1 MRLNSCWIF
10 SFVVGSLSLTREI
23 NESME
28 SVCRPVPLCFPDMRI
43 VVQIFPGRLRM
54 WLLVEWLLVV
64 VALMLFRQHGGGY
77 NFLTVFKFRAV
88 IVAILLKAVARVTAV
103 L

>member
-1 MRLNSCWIF
+1 M
-10 SFVVGSLSLTREI
+10 
-23 NESME
+23 
-28 SVCRPVPLCFPDMRI
+28 
-43 VVQIFPGRLRM
+43 
-54 WLLVEWLLVV
+54 VV